1 MPEQMLLQ
9 ASHLTVSYQGT
20 TIVRDVSFCLAAG
33 QVLGIAGE
41 SGCGKT
47 TLLRALMGLSRPG
60 GHIEGHVFLAETDLL
75 SLTGEQLRNLRGK
88 EIAMIPQNALSSL
101 DQTMTISA
109 LFRQSLR
116 VHGTVCSKQE
126 SDARAMQWLQRL
138 HFVHSERILQSYP
151 FELSGGMGQRVVMA
165 LALLHGPKLLLADE
179 PTSALDVISQN
190 KVVEELEKMRQE
202 QGLTLVMI
210 SHHLGILSHSCT
222 MIAVMYAG
230 QIVEWGRKEQVL
242 GSPAHP
248 YTRALVAAVPD
259 MRGVLPAGLK
269 GTPPPFDGLGDG
281 CAFAPR
287 CLYAKAG
294 CRQSQPALYALGG
307 GHWAACALYGG
318 GKVHDSFISPSDSKD
333 VSKPWRPFGG
343 R

>member
-165 LALLHGPKLLLADE
+165 LALLHGPKLLLAVVVHVRQAVEVVRAVPDVPVVTDE
-179 PTSALDVISQN
+179 QEINGADGSLVEDFVPLLISPEGVHLIVHIFDTALDVL
-190 KVVEELEKMRQE
+190 ELERHVPNHGDIQA
-202 QGLTLVMI
+202 QGVAGVEILEGVGYRVADFPDCLHRRVDFIQAPVPNLPEAVLQRLADRGAFQPLV
-210 SHHLGILSHSCT
+210 
-222 MIAVMYAG
+222 
-230 QIVEWGRKEQVL
+230 
-242 GSPAHP
+242 
-248 YTRALVAAVPD
+248 
-259 MRGVLPAGLK
+259 
-269 GTPPPFDGLGDG
+269 
-281 CAFAPR
+281 
-287 CLYAKAG
+287 
-294 CRQSQPALYALGG
+294 
-307 GHWAACALYGG
+307 
-318 GKVHDSFISPSDSKD
+318 
-333 VSKPWRPFGG
+333 
-343 R
+343 